1 MKMKQYIQPE
11 TSVMKLALQEGI
23 MELSNISVKGA
34 ESDARV
40 GVDEAWS
47 RDEREGFSWE

>member
-1 MKMKQYIQPE
+1 MKKYIQPE

-23 MELSNISVKGA
+23 MELSNISVMGA
-34 ESDARV
+34 DSDARV
-40 GVDEAWS
+40 EVVDAWS